1 MAAIAPIAIQDGAS
15 TPVTHTYNP
24 IKMEP
29 ATYKRNGDTSV
40 PPVGQEELVLSL
52 NGGGVS
58 SEAVNRA
65 KLSLRIPVLETPA
78 GGTGSGYVAPPKV
91 AYYLQANVEFLLPNR
106 SVGQQRKD
114 LRKLVQSALDD
125 AQVIALIE
133 TLEKPY

>member
-15 TPVTHTYNP
+15 TPVTHTFNP

-29 ATYKRNGDTSV
+29 ATYKRNGDTAV

-52 NGGGVS
+52 SGGGVS

-91 AYYLQANVEFLLPNR
+91 AFYLQANVEFLLPNR

-114 LRKLVQSALDD
+114 LRKLVQNALND
-125 AQVIALIE
+125 AQVVALIE